1 MVALDADYGRFGK
14 KAVYVKALPES
25 LWHAKQLQA

>member
-1 MVALDADYGRFGK
+1 MPTTADSGK